1 MKKLHSRLLSLTLV
15 LAFGGWVFP
24 EFAIAQGQVSPNP
37 NPQGNTIRL
46 DNGSNWFN
54 ENQFS
59 NYGQIESFDRLV
71 NSGMLVSYGG
81 LTNSGTLENNDSLFN
96 YGGVLN
102 SGAFENGVTGELTN
116 SGTLTNQTMLTNIGK
131 LTNTSE
137 LNNQGTVTNEFGGL
151 LTNSGTWTNDGILT
165 NNGTLNNSGHFNN
178 YGTLNGDGIVSGLFT
193 DEGILAPGD
202 SLGVLTFSGNLF
214 KTAGS
219 LEIEL
224 GGIFNGGGD
233 KSLTEFDW
241 MDVEGVFNIAGN
253 LDVTFVNGFQL
264 DDQYAFEIVNLE
276 GTLTGQ
282 FDGLGEGA
290 SVGNFGGVDLFI
302 TYFGGDGNDV
312 VLFTNSSSIPEPNVF
327 GLLMLGM
334 GWFTAR
340 RRCLR
345 S

>member
-1 MKKLHSRLLSLTLV
+1 MAMV
-15 LAFGGWVFP
+15 
-24 EFAIAQGQVSPNP
+24 
-37 NPQGNTIRL
+37 
-46 DNGSNWFN
+46 
-54 ENQFS
+54 
-59 NYGQIESFDRLV
+59 
-71 NSGMLVSYGG
+71 
-81 LTNSGTLENNDSLFN
+81 
-96 YGGVLN
+96 
-102 SGAFENGVTGELTN
+102 
-116 SGTLTNQTMLTNIGK
+116 
-131 LTNTSE
+131 
-137 LNNQGTVTNEFGGL
+137 
-151 LTNSGTWTNDGILT
+151 
-165 NNGTLNNSGHFNN
+165 
-178 YGTLNGDGIVSGLFT
+178 IVSGLFT

-241 MDVEGVFNIAGN
+241 MDVEGVFNIAGT
-253 LDVTFVNGFQL
+253 LDVTLVNGSQI

-312 VLFTNSSSIPEPNVF
+312 VLFTNSSSIPEPNFF

-340 RRCLR
+340 RRYMR